1 MRTLRLVA
9 LTIVAVLMLTA
20 VANAACAT
28 TDLNNTT
35 WYVYVSASQSWT
47 RCIVTIGPTGV
58 VANGTA
64 CRSYNGSTHLFSNE
78 TVVGGNVLA
87 VTTSCLMTSRF
98 VKTNVSGTHTITEAM
113 LDRGKNILTGYG
125 KDTADGSGWSFT
137 AVRK

>member
-1 MRTLRLVA
+1 MRTLRFIA
-9 LTIVAVLMLTA
+9 LTILAVLMLTA
-20 VANAACAT
+20 VADAACLV

-35 WYVYVSASQSWT
+35 WNVYVSASHAWT

-64 CRSYNGSTHLFSNE
+64 CRHYDENTHLFSNE

-87 VTTSCLMTSRF
+87 VNTSCLMVSRF
-98 VKTNVSGTHTITEAM
+98 LRTNVSGVHSITEAT
-113 LDRGKNILTGYG
+113 LDRAKNVLAGYG
-125 KDTADGSGWSFT
+125 KDANGDGWSFT